1 MIYKGMLIFIN
12 EMVREINDLLERFF
26 YKLWTVAVNLSIILY
41 ANDFFGLWKEIS
53 QGRNVAKT

>member
-1 MIYKGMLIFIN
+1 MLIFIN

-53 QGRNVAKT
+53 QGRNVAQT

>member
-26 YKLWTVAVNLSIILY
+26 YKLWTVAVNLSILY
-41 ANDFFGLWKEIS
+41 ANDFFRPLEGDIS
-53 QGRNVAKT
+53 RKKCR